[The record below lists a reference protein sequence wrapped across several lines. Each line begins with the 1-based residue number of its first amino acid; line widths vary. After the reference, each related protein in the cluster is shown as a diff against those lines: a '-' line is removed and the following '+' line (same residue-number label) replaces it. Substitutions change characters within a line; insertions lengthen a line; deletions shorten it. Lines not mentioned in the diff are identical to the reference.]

1 MEIDTIFN
9 QDCLVG
15 MQIIPDKSIDMILCD
30 LPYGTT
36 ACKWDSIIPFE
47 PLWAQYKRIIKDHG
61 AIVLFGSEPFTSRLI
76 NSQLELFRYD
86 LIWDKQKG
94 CDFLNANRKPLKSH
108 ENILVFY
115 KPPPGITSNI
125 GIQHHT
131 KRSMEIEFKPLV
143 IMILTMLILKAL
155 TDEGILYQS
164 YHFHEMG
171 NAFTRPKNLLP
182 FWNI

>member
-1 MEIDTIFN
+1 MKIFWY
-9 QDCLVG
+9 
-15 MQIIPDKSIDMILCD
+15 SI
-30 LPYGTT
+30 
-36 ACKWDSIIPFE
+36 S
-47 PLWAQYKRIIKDHG
+47 
-61 AIVLFGSEPFTSRLI
+61 
-76 NSQLELFRYD
+76 
-86 LIWDKQKG
+86 
-94 CDFLNANRKPLKSH
+94 
-108 ENILVFY
+108 
-115 KPPPGITSNI
+115 PPPGIRGSI

-143 IMILTMLILKAL
+143 IMIVTMLILKAL